1 MEIKTERLTIKKIKK
16 TDKNQLVDLMGDFRV
31 SKTLNN
37 VPYLYTDKY
46 AEYWLNDVQKKFIKQ
61 NKK

>member
-16 TDKNQLVDLMGDFRV
+16 TDKKQLVNLIGDFRV
-31 SKTLNN
+31 SKTLSN
-37 VPYLYTDKY
+37 VPYPYTHKD
-46 AEYWLNDVQKKFIKQ
+46 AEYWLNDVQGKFIKQ

>member
-1 MEIKTERLTIKKIKK
+1 
-16 TDKNQLVDLMGDFRV
+16 MGDFRV

-37 VPYLYTDKY
+37 VPYLYTGKD